1 MKKSGILHPGICELL
16 ASAGHTDY
24 ITICDRGF
32 PVPDG
37 PRRIDLALVDGIP
50 TVLDVLRAVAAEWAI
65 DRVIIANEMQEAS
78 PKHVEGI
85 RGALDKLGLHD
96 VPIQPIT
103 HLELKHLSLTAK
115 GTIRTAD
122 TTPWGNIIIVSG

>member
-1 MKKSGILHPGICELL
+1 MKKSGILHPGICDLL
-16 ASAGHTDY
+16 ASTGHTDY

-50 TVLDVLRAVAAEWAI
+50 TVLDVLSAIAAEWAM
-65 DRVIIANEMQEAS
+65 DRVIIAQEMHEAS
-78 PKHVEGI
+78 PQHVSGI
-85 RGALDKLGLHD
+85 RAVLDNLDLKD
-96 VPIQPIT
+96 VSLEVVP
-103 HLELKHLSLTAK
+103 HLELKHLSRTAK

-122 TTPWGNIIIVSG
+122 ATPWGNIIVVSG

>member
-1 MKKSGILHPGICELL
+1 MKRSGILHPGICELL
-16 ASAGHTDY
+16 AATGHTDY

-65 DRVIIANEMQEAS
+65 DRVIIAQEMEEAS
-78 PKHVEGI
+78 PQHVKGI
-85 RGALDKLGLHD
+85 RGVLDDLDMRD
-96 VPIQPIT
+96 VLLEVVP
-103 HLELKHLSLTAK
+103 HLELKHLSRSAK
-115 GTIRTAD
+115 GTIRTGDA
-122 TTPWGNIIIVSG
+122 TLWGNIIIVSG

>member
-16 ASAGHTDY
+16 AASGHTDY

-32 PVPDG
+32 PVPEG
-37 PRRIDLALVDGIP
+37 PSRIDLALVDGIP
-50 TVLDVLRAVAAEWAI
+50 TVLDVLRAIASEWAM
-65 DRVIIANEMQEAS
+65 DRIIISHEMTEAS
-78 PKHVEGI
+78 PQRLEAIHSLLGE
-85 RGALDKLGLHD
+85 LKLAD
-96 VPIQPIT
+96 VRIEAVP
-103 HLELKHLSLTAK
+103 HLELKHLSRSAR